1 VTNSLREKR
10 EFDLDEIQ
18 QVEDVALKDGRE
30 SGRDGLRGG
39 GGGGERE
46 GVFKNWTGFKIN
58 DPC

>member
-1 VTNSLREKR
+1 VTNSLREKK

-39 GGGGERE
+39 GGGRERE
-46 GVFKNWTGFKIN
+46 WVFQNCTVFQIY